1 MAVADDS
8 SIMPSVDDPDG
19 QRRRPNMEGSTV
31 TAFTDDVTIQDKQDV
46 HDSLLLARLAAAK
59 KFDVEE
65 RPRDWYN
72 EFLKVLGNVG
82 WKIKNKQFQE
92 ILQHSSRLPFKDFV
106 FNTTY
111 ESASENEKKVIK
123 KSLDDALSS
132 AKKVE
137 KFEDS
142 ISDGNKGHLEVGVAT
157 RQSTVGL
164 TLLVNGY
171 YFSMKPQPLHHDRR
185 RSFRMQVDVSEM
197 NLYVSTTQL
206 QLNETVYGQVRQD
219 IREKLETRKSKKSEK
234 K

>member
-8 SIMPSVDDPDG
+8 SLMPSIDDPNG
-19 QRRRPNMEGSTV
+19 QRRRPNMERNTV
-31 TAFTDDVTIQDKQDV
+31 TAFTDNVTIQDKQDV
-46 HDSLLLARLAAAK
+46 HDSLLLARLAAAT
-59 KFDVEE
+59 KFDVKE

-72 EFLKVLGNVG
+72 EFLRVLGNVG
-82 WKIKNKQFQE
+82 WKLTSKRFQE
-92 ILQHSSRLPFKDFV
+92 ILQHSSRLSFKDFV
-106 FNTTY
+106 SNTTC
-111 ESASENEKKVIK
+111 ESVSQNEKKVIK
-123 KSLDDALSS
+123 KSLDNALSS

-164 TLLVNGY
+164 TLLVDGY
-171 YFSMKPQPLHHDRR
+171 YFSMKPQPLHHDR
-185 RSFRMQVDVSEM
+185 SFRMQVDVSEM
-197 NLYVSTTQL
+197 NLYMSTTQL

-234 K
+234 